1 MHLSTWKFR
10 PRWGGSVIIPMLDGA
25 PRAPRLSV
33 WDSVIVALGKKSDL
47 TFRDQHFDYIFECH
61 FFIFSHK
68 ERPRARYWWKIEKKK
83 MKEGKNSLRSKDGLI
98 RETSGN
104 YSKQNPAM
112 KRNAL
117 RKGRHTNLIKIV
129 RPSQSFDVTQK
140 GKWEG

>member
-1 MHLSTWKFR
+1 
-10 PRWGGSVIIPMLDGA
+10 
-25 PRAPRLSV
+25 
-33 WDSVIVALGKKSDL
+33 
-47 TFRDQHFDYIFECH
+47 
-61 FFIFSHK
+61 
-68 ERPRARYWWKIEKKK
+68 

-129 RPSQSFDVTQK
+129 RPSQSLTSHRRANEKDKDDPISLPSRVWGFAPKSVLQNIKTRSDMSGENIYAKKAAERSLQRLAMARTNFLRRRH
-140 GKWEG
+140 